1 MYDMVVGVKK
11 KKKRTYAESTFQ
23 RALFKWISYIPVLR
37 DVSFAIPNAYK
48 RSKVSGRL
56 LKLEGMTAGVPDIF
70 IAFPSDPFHGLFIEM
85 KSEKGRLTE
94 AQVVM
99 LDRLA
104 QQGYKCAVCYGWEE
118 AKNVIITYLNG
129 KLNVKQ

>member
-1 MYDMVVGVKK
+1 MVVAVKK
-11 KKKRTYAESTFQ
+11 KKYNYAEAQSQ
-23 RALFKWISYIPVLR
+23 RTLFKWISYIPLLR

-48 RSKVSGRL
+48 RAKISGRL

-70 IAFPSDPFHGLFIEM
+70 IAFPSHPFHGLFIEM

-99 LDRLA
+99 LDRLT
-104 QQGYKCAVCYGWEE
+104 QQGYKCAVCYTWEE

-129 KLNVKQ
+129 SLSVK